1 MAVPSA
7 FPLVG
12 RGSRRAVPSEFR
24 VPTSAF
30 GRGIGH
36 FTIIRHPHMSYLSTA
51 LQRQIEARRMNHAD
65 FARESGISKSFI
77 SRFMSGE
84 TRDLSD
90 QSFQSILGV
99 FDNDHQAQAD
109 LVVARC
115 LDAKAGATGTP
126 GADLVEI
133 RTKTS
138 SPAEPVGPPAVALPQ
153 ETERAFAWLR
163 SQCPLNPLLEKQLIG
178 LAQMSGMQ

>member
-1 MAVPSA
+1 
-7 FPLVG
+7 
-12 RGSRRAVPSEFR
+12 
-24 VPTSAF
+24 
-30 GRGIGH
+30 
-36 FTIIRHPHMSYLSTA
+36 MSYLSTA
-51 LQRQIEARRMNHAD
+51 LQRQIEARRLNHAD
-65 FARESGISKSFI
+65 FSRESGISKSFI